1 MYLMSVVKDDDGN
14 MVANQ
19 TLEAAV
25 VQARFRN
32 VAERGGKVDIGFR
45 ITVPEYMRDRNWQL
59 RYTPIM
65 YVMQDSLTLERLVVT
80 GDQYRRR
87 QLRGYQ
93 QYQRFIDSI
102 ITDSTAFID
111 LRSLEI
117 FIRRN
122 IPELYAMRSD
132 SSIVDDARFAG
143 VFGVGRREALE
154 HYTNHLAERFNE
166 RRKGRIGKK
175 FRQYVKAPIVTEGI
189 RLDTVLRDASG
200 NYTYEYTQTVRT
212 RPGMRKVDIVLD
224 GEIYEQNNLLHR
236 IPRSEPLTFF
246 ISSLSSLVDSRPRYL
261 DKVIERMM
269 TANASYN
276 IEFESGSSSIKT
288 TLGRNA
294 VELARIEK
302 RLRTL
307 YTDDEFRLDSV
318 SVVASCSPEGPVAA
332 NSRLAKRRA
341 EAISERFSAFM
352 KTLSDSL
359 RRESAVSVNLDD
371 SFQLKKEEPV
381 RVDFSAR
388 HVAEDWDGL
397 DAMMDAD
404 TVLTMK
410 DKERYFSLAA
420 MKNPDERENAMKR
433 EAWYPYARKNI
444 YPALRRVQF
453 RFALS
458 RRGMVKDTIHTTE
471 LDTVYMAG
479 VEAIRNRDYA
489 TAAGILGP
497 YADFNTAVAYLALDR
512 NHSALHI
519 LQNCEASAETQYMM
533 AIIHSRFGEDEKAV
547 QHYLDACSKNRQ
559 YVHRGNLDPE
569 ISALIKK
576 YNLLSI
582 LNTDL

>member
-59 RYTPIM
+59 RYTPVM
-65 YVMQDSLTLERLVVT
+65 YVMKDSLTLERLVVT

-132 SSIVDDARFAG
+132 SSIVDDTRFAG

-166 RRKGRIGKK
+166 RRKGRISKK
-175 FRQYVKAPIVTEGI
+175 FHQYVKAPIITEGI

-212 RPGMRKVDIVLD
+212 RPGMRKVDVVLD

-261 DKVIERMM
+261 DKVIERMV

-276 IEFESGSSSIKT
+276 IEFESGSAAVKT
-288 TLGRNA
+288 SLGRNA
-294 VELARIEK
+294 MELARIEK

-307 YTDDEFRLDSV
+307 YADDEFRLDSV
-318 SVVASCSPEGPVAA
+318 SVVASCSPEGPVSA

-341 EAISERFSAFM
+341 EAISARFSTFM
-352 KTLSDSL
+352 KSLADSL

-371 SFQLKKEEPV
+371 SFQLQKEEPV

-388 HVAEDWDGL
+388 HIAEDWDGL

-404 TVLTMK
+404 TVLAPR

-420 MKNPDERENAMKR
+420 MKNLDERENAMKR
-433 EAWYPYARKNI
+433 EVWYPYARKNI
-444 YPALRRVQF
+444 YPALRKVQF

-471 LDTVYMAG
+471 LDTLYMSG

-489 TAAGILGP
+489 AAAGILGP

-512 NHSALHI
+512 NHTALHI
-519 LQNCEASAETQYMM
+519 LQNCEATAQTQYMM